1 MFRRSLSVFNS
12 SQTVGM
18 CSKTIWLSLLC
29 ILLMG
34 TVVLFALG
42 TLLWS
47 IGLCKLNEKI
57 LDEMQLGLN
66 DHGNYTETT
75 LTWMDPKYEM
85 FFQVFTFSVYNHLD
99 FLKQPNSTPEVLE
112 KGPYVFCEYQ
122 QKEVIEIR
130 PDRTRIFY
138 RNFKYY
144 YFDQSRSCQDCFLND
159 VVTVPNFILQEIWN
173 QTKDQP
179 FAQIVIEGLIGSTNT
194 SAFLT
199 MTVAQLLFDGYEDKL
214 LVALSEQFPEQFK
227 NQSTTVGL
235 FYEQNGKDDGVYEV
249 GTGVNRSDNLGWVYS
264 WNGQTAVN
272 AWYKAEA
279 RQVHG
284 YDGQIFRSYFF
295 KDMLGKPDIIKT
307 LFNWPPTLS
316 RSAPPLDIFVGR
328 MCRTVRMEQKRLM
341 TIDNV
346 VSFEYSPSPEMNDIA
361 IQSALGFCNPNATQF
376 FDDPSVQEWG
386 CAPHGLMDM
395 SSCIPGAQFYI
406 SQPHFL
412 DSPKQLRRS
421 IYGVRKGSR
430 KEATKLYVDLLTGTP
445 IRAQQTY
452 QLSVGVV
459 NGSLTPLIGL
469 KKLIIP
475 VIWINESA
483 NYDQNTRD
491 QVLRS
496 QTALRTIIFG
506 ALGLYIGAL
515 VLFILFVFLLIKFIC
530 ALHVVRVGVV
540 NDPLYVKD
548 VSESQ

>member
-1 MFRRSLSVFNS
+1 
-12 SQTVGM
+12 M
-18 CSKTIWLSLLC
+18 CSRTFWLSSLCMLL
-29 ILLMG
+29 IG

-57 LDEMQLGLN
+57 LDEMQLGLDN
-66 DHGNYTETT
+66 HGNYTETT
-75 LTWMDPKYEM
+75 LTWMNPKYEM
-85 FFQVFTFSVYNHLD
+85 FFQVYTFSIYNHLD
-99 FLKQPNSTPEVLE
+99 FLKQPNSTPKLLE

-122 QKEVIEIR
+122 QKEVVEMC
-130 PDRTRIFY
+130 PDKTRILY

-144 YFDQSRSCQDCFLND
+144 YFDQSRSCQDCYLND

-173 QTKDQP
+173 QVKDQP

-194 SAFLT
+194 TAFLT

-214 LVALSEQFPEQFK
+214 LVALSTQFPDQFK
-227 NQSTTVGL
+227 NQSTTVSL

-249 GTGVNRSDNLGWVYS
+249 GTGINRSDNLGWVYS
-264 WNGQTAVN
+264 WNRQTAVD

-295 KDMLGKPDIIKT
+295 KDMFGKPDIIKT

-316 RSAPPLDIFVGR
+316 RSAPPLDIFASDWILNLVDVF
-328 MCRTVRMEQKRLM
+328 RTVRMEQKRLM
-341 TIDNV
+341 TIDDIV
-346 VSFEYSPSPEMNDIA
+346 AFEYSPSPAMNDIA

-376 FDDPSVQEWG
+376 FDDSSVQEWG
-386 CAPHGLMDM
+386 CAPPGLMDM

-406 SQPHFL
+406 GQPHFL
-412 DSPKQLRRS
+412 GSPKQLRRS
-421 IYGVRKGSR
+421 VYGVRKASR
-430 KEATKLYVDLLTGTP
+430 KEATKLYIDLLTGTP

-459 NGSLTPLIGL
+459 NGSLTPLIDL

-491 QVLRS
+491 QVLRA
-496 QTALRTIIFG
+496 QTVLRTIIFG
-506 ALGLYIGAL
+506 SLGLYIGAL
-515 VLFILFVFLLIKFIC
+515 VLLILFIFLLIKFIC

-540 NDPLYVKD
+540 NDPLYVTD
-548 VSESQ
+548 VSESC